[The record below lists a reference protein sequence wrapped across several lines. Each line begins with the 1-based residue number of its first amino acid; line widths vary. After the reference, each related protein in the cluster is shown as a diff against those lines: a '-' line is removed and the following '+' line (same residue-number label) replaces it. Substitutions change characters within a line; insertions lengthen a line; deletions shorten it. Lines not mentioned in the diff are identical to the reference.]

1 MRLGA
6 VFIVVCMAIIA
17 ASAGAVAH
25 LYLGLVAMQAAIV
38 AVATF
43 TALALYPTVSTR
55 VGLRSMVGRQLADL
69 SRGGTDV
76 ARQVAEMGRR
86 VAALEG
92 KIETAADDARA
103 VSDPL
108 AAEVAELR
116 TLVQRLVETLEG
128 QQAMLDALAQAPAK
142 PQGASTLPAPA
153 APLAAAPSEQPAGPS
168 DRVTGAAGLG
178 MDVTAIRSAIDENRI
193 DLYLQPIVTLP
204 QRKVRHYE
212 ATSRLRSSQGEMLHA
227 SAFIAQA
234 ESGGLIPRIDNLV
247 TFRCVAL
254 VRRLLLKNRDIGL
267 LCNMSARTLTD
278 ATFFPQ
284 LLDFLAANRAIAPSL
299 VLQFTHGAV
308 AAMGPAEHERLAALS
323 ARGFR
328 FSMDHVTRLRL
339 DAKELGNRGSRYIKV
354 HADLLLKGGR
364 PAPGD
369 IHPAELSELL
379 GRFGID
385 LIVDRIENEK
395 SVIDLLDHEVR
406 YGQGSL
412 FSPPRPV
419 RPEAL
424 QASPDAPAAGG
435 RPRGT
440 ETPSP
445 EGGGWPRSEAT
456 RSGGVS
462 VN

>member
-25 LYLGLVAMQAAIV
+25 LYLGLAAMQAAIV

-43 TALALYPTVSTR
+43 TALALYHTVSTR

-76 ARQVAEMGRR
+76 ARQVAELGRR

-128 QQAMLDALAQAPAK
+128 QQAMLDALAQAPSK
-142 PQGASTLPAPA
+142 PQGASALPAPA
-153 APLAAAPSEQPAGPS
+153 APLAAAPSEQPAGGVPS
-168 DRVTGAAGLG
+168 DRATAAAGLG
-178 MDVTAIRSAIDENRI
+178 MDVTAIRSAIDENSI

-212 ATSRLRSSQGEMLHA
+212 ATSRLRSAQGEMLHA

-234 ESGGLIPRIDNLV
+234 ETGGLIPRIDNLV

-267 LCNMSARTLTD
+267 FCNLSARTLTD

-339 DAKELGNRGSRYIKV
+339 DAKELGNRGFRYIKV

-369 IHPAELSELL
+369 IHPAELSGLL

-424 QASPDAPAAGG
+424 QPSPDVPAAG
-435 RPRGT
+435 
-440 ETPSP
+440 
-445 EGGGWPRSEAT
+445 RSEAEASPVLRDAHIV
-456 RSGGVS
+456 RSPA
-462 VN
+462 

>member
-1 MRLGA
+1 MRFGA

-17 ASAGAVAH
+17 ASAGAVAY
-25 LYLGLVAMQAAIV
+25 LYLGFAKMQAATV

-43 TALALYPTVSTR
+43 TALALYHTVSTR

-69 SRGGTDV
+69 SRGGADV
-76 ARQVAEMGRR
+76 ARQVAELGRR

-92 KIETAADDARA
+92 KIETTADHARA
-103 VSDPL
+103 VTDPL
-108 AAEVAELR
+108 AGEIVELR
-116 TLVQRLVETLEG
+116 SLVKRLVETLEG
-128 QQAMLDALAQAPAK
+128 HQAMLDALAHAPSR
-142 PQGASTLPAPA
+142 PQGVSALPAPA
-153 APLAAAPSEQPAGPS
+153 EQVAGAPSEQPAGGSAS
-168 DRVTGAAGLG
+168 DRSQEAATAAAGLG
-178 MDVTAIRSAIDENRI
+178 VDVAAIRSAIDENRI

-212 ATSRLRSSQGEMLHA
+212 ATSRLRTAQGETLHA
-227 SAFIAQA
+227 SAFIRQA
-234 ESGGLIPRIDNLV
+234 ESGGLMPRIDKLV
-247 TFRCVAL
+247 TFRCVQL
-254 VRRLLLKNRDIGL
+254 VRRLVLKNRDIGMF
-267 LCNMSARTLTD
+267 CNLSARTLTD
-278 ATFFPQ
+278 ATLFAQ

-299 VLQFTHGAV
+299 VLQFSHGVV

-339 DAKELGNRGSRYIKV
+339 DANELANRGFRYIKV

-364 PAPGD
+364 PAAGD
-369 IHPAELSELL
+369 THPAELSDLL

-385 LIVDRIENEK
+385 LIVDRIEYEK

-424 QASPDAPAAGG
+424 QANPDVPAAGS
-435 RPRGT
+435 RGAESSHGIEQRAMYT
-440 ETPSP
+440 SP
-445 EGGGWPRSEAT
+445 
-456 RSGGVS
+456 
-462 VN
+462 